1 MKKYRLKT
9 EVELIDEMWCLL
21 NISHTKMDSAT
32 HSTGKIRQRCWQL
45 IEN

>member
-1 MKKYRLKT
+1 MKIYRLKA
-9 EVELIDEMWCLL
+9 EVELIDEIWCLP

-32 HSTGKIRQRCWQL
+32 HGIGKIHQRCWQL